1 MTSYLCWN
9 VHAAA
14 PASGVVM
21 GGGGSGEWYCGGRG
35 EEAWGGVEGGRSW
48 SVKDDVLR

>member
-21 GGGGSGEWYCGGRG
+21 GGEGAGSGIAEGGGRRHG
-35 EEAWGGVEGGRSW
+35 EGWREVGRG
-48 SVKDDVLR
+48 R

>member
-14 PASGVVM
+14 AASGVVM
-21 GGGGSGEWYCGGRG
+21 GGGVEGAGSGIAEGGGRG
-35 EEAWGGVEGGRSW
+35 HGEGWREVGRG
-48 SVKDDVLR
+48 R